1 MSMTLIEDCPQI
13 DLNLEDKNSSEI
25 LNLYIKSPI
34 IYLGED
40 INLFFDQNLSS
51 ISLSPILPLSKIDIL
66 FQIYKLNISKK
77 DLMSKIKKILNGED
91 SKGAQTFYQNGKKV
105 QTLHG
110 QLKIVDEHFIKDCV
124 ILSKASSEGAFIIAD
139 RITKTLF
146 GESIIYNYKVSEDN
160 KKYVI
165 AFLKYKE
172 NIYIQSDYANTD
184 NEAKFNVNL
193 KIIKKYLL
201 LQDSMEIIKNINEC
215 LENKEK
221 LKNERKAKFEKILQ
235 EMGGDRN
242 LLRNKRKISQEEFS
256 RRLPYFNMLEK
267 DKNNENR
274 NNLMS
279 EDDTEDFFV
288 NTEGFPI
295 DEILLGD
302 TNIVDNHL
310 KDFKYTPL
318 RIYEMIRDSEK
329 KRGVDFKYEYSQ
341 INDKNYCVNNEVT
354 IFSQKLGIKVQ
365 GFGKTKEE
373 AENKCALNLITV
385 IFRDKFKTF
394 FELHNYFEHKN
405 GKYLDIILLDENV
418 DGNKNKNSKENNG
431 LNCNNNRGK
440 KLEEANVR
448 KTENKNI
455 RNIINEKG
463 LQKQLS
469 LCKPIF
475 INNNNNPNTDNIS
488 ENNNNI
494 GINDTHDTLENSNNN
509 YNFNNLNNNGN
520 YNIVIGFGNLFQCNT
535 NNFNNINSNNII
547 TCKLVDAS
555 NKNKN
560 LKSSDD
566 NSSSSNESHKKN

>member
-1 MSMTLIEDCPQI
+1 MTLFEDIPQI

-25 LNLYIKSPI
+25 LNVYIKSPI

-40 INLFFDQNLSS
+40 INLFFDQNLSN

-77 DLMSKIKKILNGED
+77 DLMSKIKKIINGEN
-91 SKGAQTFYQNGKKV
+91 SKGAQIFYQNGKKV

-172 NIYIQSDYANTD
+172 NIYIQSDNASTD
-184 NEAKFNVNL
+184 TEAKFNVNL

-201 LQDSMEIIKNINEC
+201 LQDSIEIIKNINEC

-221 LKNERKAKFEKILQ
+221 LKNEKKAKFEKILQ

-279 EDDTEDFFV
+279 EEDTEDFFV
-288 NTEGFPI
+288 NTEGYPI

-405 GKYLDIILLDENV
+405 GKYLDIILLDENI
-418 DGNKNKNSKENNG
+418 DGNKNKNLKEIND
-431 LNCNNNRGK
+431 LNDNNNKAK
-440 KLEEANVR
+440 KLEEANVE
-448 KTENKNI
+448 KADKKNNN
-455 RNIINEKG
+455 NIINDKRVNKE
-463 LQKQLS
+463 LS

-475 INNNNNPNTDNIS
+475 INNNNNSNNDNIS
-488 ENNNNI
+488 ENNNNN
-494 GINDTHDTLENSNNN
+494 GINDTHDTLENSN

-535 NNFNNINSNNII
+535 NTLNNINSNNII
-547 TCKLVDAS
+547 TCKLVEAT

-560 LKSSDD
+560 QKSSDE
-566 NSSSSNESHKKN
+566 NSSSSNESHKNIN

>member
-1 MSMTLIEDCPQI
+1 MTLFEDIPQI

-25 LNLYIKSPI
+25 LNVYIKSPI

-40 INLFFDQNLSS
+40 INLFFDQNLSN

-77 DLMSKIKKILNGED
+77 DLMSKIKKIINGEN
-91 SKGAQTFYQNGKKV
+91 SKGAQIFYQNGKKV

-172 NIYIQSDYANTD
+172 NIYIQSDNASTD
-184 NEAKFNVNL
+184 TEAKFNVNL

-201 LQDSMEIIKNINEC
+201 LQDSIEIIKNINEC

-221 LKNERKAKFEKILQ
+221 LKNEKKAKFEKILQ

-279 EDDTEDFFV
+279 EEDTEDFFV
-288 NTEGFPI
+288 NTEGYPI

-405 GKYLDIILLDENV
+405 GKYLDIILLDENI
-418 DGNKNKNSKENNG
+418 DGNKNKNLKEIND
-431 LNCNNNRGK
+431 LNDNNNKAK
-440 KLEEANVR
+440 KLEEANAE
-448 KTENKNI
+448 KADKKNNN
-455 RNIINEKG
+455 NIINDKRVNKE
-463 LQKQLS
+463 LS

-475 INNNNNPNTDNIS
+475 INNNNNSNNDNIS
-488 ENNNNI
+488 ENNNNN
-494 GINDTHDTLENSNNN
+494 GINDTHDTLENSN

-535 NNFNNINSNNII
+535 NTLNNINSNNII
-547 TCKLVDAS
+547 TCKLVEAT

-560 LKSSDD
+560 QKSSDE
-566 NSSSSNESHKKN
+566 NSSSSNESHKNIN

>member
-1 MSMTLIEDCPQI
+1 MTLIEDSPQI

-51 ISLSPILPLSKIDIL
+51 ISLSPILPISKIDIL

-146 GESIIYNYKVSEDN
+146 GESIIYNYKVSEDS

-172 NIYIQSDYANTD
+172 NIYIQSDNANTD

-418 DGNKNKNSKENNG
+418 DGNKNKNSKENSD
-431 LNCNNNRGK
+431 LNCNNNKPK
-440 KLEEANVR
+440 KLEEPNVG
-448 KTENKNI
+448 KAENKKI

>member
-1 MSMTLIEDCPQI
+1 MTMTLFEDSPQI

-25 LNLYIKSPI
+25 LNVYIKSPI

-40 INLFFDQNLSS
+40 INLFFDQNLSN

-77 DLMSKIKKILNGED
+77 DLMSKIKKIINGEN

-172 NIYIQSDYANTD
+172 NIYIQSDNASTD
-184 NEAKFNVNL
+184 TEAKFNVNL

-279 EDDTEDFFV
+279 EEDTEDFFV
-288 NTEGFPI
+288 NTEGYPI

-405 GKYLDIILLDENV
+405 GKYLDIILLDENF
-418 DGNKNKNSKENNG
+418 DGNKNKNLKEIND
-431 LNCNNNRGK
+431 LNDNNNKAK
-440 KLEEANVR
+440 KFEEANVE
-448 KTENKNI
+448 KADKKNNN
-455 RNIINEKG
+455 NIINDKRVNKE
-463 LQKQLS
+463 LS

-475 INNNNNPNTDNIS
+475 INNNNNSNNDNIS
-488 ENNNNI
+488 ENNNNN
-494 GINDTHDTLENSNNN
+494 GINDTHDTLENSN

-535 NNFNNINSNNII
+535 NTLNNINSNNII
-547 TCKLVDAS
+547 TCKLVEAT

-560 LKSSDD
+560 QKSSDE
-566 NSSSSNESHKKN
+566 NSSSSNESQKNIKN

>member
-1 MSMTLIEDCPQI
+1 M
-13 DLNLEDKNSSEI
+13 KNA
-25 LNLYIKSPI
+25 
-34 IYLGED
+34 G
-40 INLFFDQNLSS
+40 
-51 ISLSPILPLSKIDIL
+51 
-66 FQIYKLNISKK
+66 
-77 DLMSKIKKILNGED
+77 
-91 SKGAQTFYQNGKKV
+91 
-105 QTLHG
+105 
-110 QLKIVDEHFIKDCV
+110 
-124 ILSKASSEGAFIIAD
+124 
-139 RITKTLF
+139 
-146 GESIIYNYKVSEDN
+146 
-160 KKYVI
+160 
-165 AFLKYKE
+165 
-172 NIYIQSDYANTD
+172 
-184 NEAKFNVNL
+184 
-193 KIIKKYLL
+193 
-201 LQDSMEIIKNINEC
+201 
-215 LENKEK
+215 
-221 LKNERKAKFEKILQ
+221 
-235 EMGGDRN
+235 
-242 LLRNKRKISQEEFS
+242 
-256 RRLPYFNMLEK
+256 
-267 DKNNENR
+267 
-274 NNLMS
+274 
-279 EDDTEDFFV
+279 
-288 NTEGFPI
+288 
-295 DEILLGD
+295 
-302 TNIVDNHL
+302 
-310 KDFKYTPL
+310 
-318 RIYEMIRDSEK
+318 
-329 KRGVDFKYEYSQ
+329 
-341 INDKNYCVNNEVT
+341 NNEVT

-418 DGNKNKNSKENNG
+418 DGNKNKNSKENG

-440 KLEEANVR
+440 KLEEANMG
-448 KTENKNI
+448 KAENKNI

-566 NSSSSNESHKKN
+566 NSSSSNEGHKKN

>member
-1 MSMTLIEDCPQI
+1 MTLIEDSPQI

-51 ISLSPILPLSKIDIL
+51 ISLSPILPISKIDIL

-172 NIYIQSDYANTD
+172 NIYIQSDNANTD

-440 KLEEANVR
+440 KLEEANVG
-448 KTENKNI
+448 KPENKNI

-555 NKNKN
+555 KKNKN

>member
-1 MSMTLIEDCPQI
+1 MTLFEDSPQI

-25 LNLYIKSPI
+25 LNVYIKSPI

-40 INLFFDQNLSS
+40 INLFFDQNLSN

-77 DLMSKIKKILNGED
+77 DLMSKIKKIINGEN

-172 NIYIQSDYANTD
+172 NIYIQSDNASTD
-184 NEAKFNVNL
+184 TEAKFNVNL

-279 EDDTEDFFV
+279 EEDTEDFFV
-288 NTEGFPI
+288 NTEGYPI

-405 GKYLDIILLDENV
+405 GKYLDIILLDENI
-418 DGNKNKNSKENNG
+418 DGNKNKNLKEIND
-431 LNCNNNRGK
+431 LNDNNNKAK
-440 KLEEANVR
+440 KLEEANVE
-448 KTENKNI
+448 KADKKNNN
-455 RNIINEKG
+455 NIINDKRVNKE
-463 LQKQLS
+463 LS

-475 INNNNNPNTDNIS
+475 INNNNNSNNDNIS
-488 ENNNNI
+488 ENNNNN
-494 GINDTHDTLENSNNN
+494 GINDTHDTLENSN

-535 NNFNNINSNNII
+535 NTLNNINSNNII
-547 TCKLVDAS
+547 TCKLVEAT

-560 LKSSDD
+560 QKSSDD
-566 NSSSSNESHKKN
+566 NSSSSNESHKNIKN

>member
-1 MSMTLIEDCPQI
+1 MTLFEDSPQI

-25 LNLYIKSPI
+25 LNVYIKSPI

-40 INLFFDQNLSS
+40 INLFFDQNLSN

-77 DLMSKIKKILNGED
+77 DLMSKIKKIINGEN

-172 NIYIQSDYANTD
+172 NIYIQSDNASTD
-184 NEAKFNVNL
+184 TEAKFNVNL

-279 EDDTEDFFV
+279 EEDTEDFFV
-288 NTEGFPI
+288 NTEGYPI

-405 GKYLDIILLDENV
+405 GKYLDIILLDENI
-418 DGNKNKNSKENNG
+418 DGNKNKNLKEIND
-431 LNCNNNRGK
+431 LNDNNNKAK
-440 KLEEANVR
+440 KLEETNVE
-448 KTENKNI
+448 KADKKNNN
-455 RNIINEKG
+455 NIINDKRVNKE
-463 LQKQLS
+463 LS

-475 INNNNNPNTDNIS
+475 INNNNNSNNDNIS
-488 ENNNNI
+488 ENNNNN
-494 GINDTHDTLENSNNN
+494 GINDTHDTLENSN

-535 NNFNNINSNNII
+535 NTLNNINSNNII
-547 TCKLVDAS
+547 TCKLVEAT

-560 LKSSDD
+560 QKSSDE
-566 NSSSSNESHKKN
+566 NSSSSNESQKNIKN

>member
-1 MSMTLIEDCPQI
+1 MTLFEDSPQI

-25 LNLYIKSPI
+25 LNVYIKSPI

-40 INLFFDQNLSS
+40 INLFFDQNLSN

-77 DLMSKIKKILNGED
+77 DLMSKIKKIINGEN

-172 NIYIQSDYANTD
+172 NIYIQSDNASTD
-184 NEAKFNVNL
+184 TEAKFNVNL

-279 EDDTEDFFV
+279 EEDTEDFFV
-288 NTEGFPI
+288 NTEGYPI

-405 GKYLDIILLDENV
+405 GKYLDIILLDENI
-418 DGNKNKNSKENNG
+418 DGNKNKNLKEIND
-431 LNCNNNRGK
+431 LNDNNNKAK
-440 KLEEANVR
+440 KLEEENVE
-448 KTENKNI
+448 KADKKNNN
-455 RNIINEKG
+455 NIINDKRVNKE
-463 LQKQLS
+463 LS

-475 INNNNNPNTDNIS
+475 INNNNNSNNDNIS
-488 ENNNNI
+488 ENNNNN
-494 GINDTHDTLENSNNN
+494 GINDTHDTLENSN

-535 NNFNNINSNNII
+535 NTLNNINSNNII
-547 TCKLVDAS
+547 TCKLVEAT

-560 LKSSDD
+560 QKSSDD
-566 NSSSSNESHKKN
+566 NSSSSNESHKNIKN

>member
-1 MSMTLIEDCPQI
+1 MTLFEDIPQI

-25 LNLYIKSPI
+25 LNVYIKSPI

-40 INLFFDQNLSS
+40 INLFFDQNLSN

-77 DLMSKIKKILNGED
+77 DLMSKIKKIINGEN

-172 NIYIQSDYANTD
+172 NIYIQSDNASTD
-184 NEAKFNVNL
+184 TEAKFNVNL

-279 EDDTEDFFV
+279 EEDTEDFFV
-288 NTEGFPI
+288 NTEGYPI

-405 GKYLDIILLDENV
+405 GKYLDIILLDENY
-418 DGNKNKNSKENNG
+418 DGNKNKNLKEIND
-431 LNCNNNRGK
+431 LNDNNNKAK
-440 KLEEANVR
+440 KLEEANVE
-448 KTENKNI
+448 KADKKNNN
-455 RNIINEKG
+455 NIINDKRVNKE
-463 LQKQLS
+463 LS

-475 INNNNNPNTDNIS
+475 INNNNNSNNDNIS
-488 ENNNNI
+488 ENNNNN
-494 GINDTHDTLENSNNN
+494 GINDTHDTLENSN
-509 YNFNNLNNNGN
+509 YNFSNLNNNGN

-535 NNFNNINSNNII
+535 NTLNNINSNNII
-547 TCKLVDAS
+547 TCKLVEAT

-560 LKSSDD
+560 QKSSDE
-566 NSSSSNESHKKN
+566 NSSSSNESQKNIKN

>member
-1 MSMTLIEDCPQI
+1 MSMTLIEDSPQI

-431 LNCNNNRGK
+431 LNCNNNKPK
-440 KLEEANVR
+440 KLEEANVG

>member
-1 MSMTLIEDCPQI
+1 MTLIEDCPQI

>member
-1 MSMTLIEDCPQI
+1 MTLFEDSPQI

-25 LNLYIKSPI
+25 LNVYIKSPI

-40 INLFFDQNLSS
+40 INLFFDQNLSN

-77 DLMSKIKKILNGED
+77 DLMSKIKKIINGEN

-172 NIYIQSDYANTD
+172 NIYIQSDNASTD
-184 NEAKFNVNL
+184 TEAKFNVNL

-279 EDDTEDFFV
+279 EEDTEEFFV
-288 NTEGFPI
+288 NTEGYPI

-405 GKYLDIILLDENV
+405 GKYLDIILLDENI
-418 DGNKNKNSKENNG
+418 DGNKNKNLKEINDFND
-431 LNCNNNRGK
+431 NNNKAK
-440 KLEEANVR
+440 KLEETNVE
-448 KTENKNI
+448 KADKKNNN
-455 RNIINEKG
+455 NIINDKRVNKE
-463 LQKQLS
+463 LS

-475 INNNNNPNTDNIS
+475 INNNNNSNNDNIS
-488 ENNNNI
+488 ENNNNN
-494 GINDTHDTLENSNNN
+494 GINDTHDTLENSN

-535 NNFNNINSNNII
+535 NTLNNINSNNII
-547 TCKLVDAS
+547 TCKLVEAT

-560 LKSSDD
+560 QKSSDD
-566 NSSSSNESHKKN
+566 NSSSSNESQKNIKN

>member
-1 MSMTLIEDCPQI
+1 MTLFEDIPQI

-25 LNLYIKSPI
+25 LNVYIKSPI

-40 INLFFDQNLSS
+40 INLFFDQNLSN

-77 DLMSKIKKILNGED
+77 DLMSKIKKIINGEN
-91 SKGAQTFYQNGKKV
+91 SKGAQIFYQNGKKV

-172 NIYIQSDYANTD
+172 NIYIQSDNASTD
-184 NEAKFNVNL
+184 TEAKFNVNL

-221 LKNERKAKFEKILQ
+221 LKNEKKAKFEKILQ

-279 EDDTEDFFV
+279 EEDTEDFFV
-288 NTEGFPI
+288 NTEGYPI

-405 GKYLDIILLDENV
+405 GKYLDIILLDENI
-418 DGNKNKNSKENNG
+418 DGNKNKNLKEIND
-431 LNCNNNRGK
+431 LNDNNNKAK
-440 KLEEANVR
+440 KLEEANAE
-448 KTENKNI
+448 KADKKNNN
-455 RNIINEKG
+455 NIINDKRVNKE
-463 LQKQLS
+463 LS

-475 INNNNNPNTDNIS
+475 INNNNNSNNDNIS
-488 ENNNNI
+488 ENNNNN
-494 GINDTHDTLENSNNN
+494 GINDTHDTLENSN

-535 NNFNNINSNNII
+535 NTLNNINSNNII
-547 TCKLVDAS
+547 TCKLVEAT

-560 LKSSDD
+560 QKSSDE
-566 NSSSSNESHKKN
+566 NSSSSNESQKNIKN

>member
-440 KLEEANVR
+440 KLEEANVG

-469 LCKPIF
+469 LCRPIF

>member
-1 MSMTLIEDCPQI
+1 MTMTLFEDSPQI

-25 LNLYIKSPI
+25 LNVYIKSPI

-40 INLFFDQNLSS
+40 INLFFDQNLSN

-77 DLMSKIKKILNGED
+77 DLMSKIKKIINGEN
-91 SKGAQTFYQNGKKV
+91 SKGAQIFYQNGKKV

-172 NIYIQSDYANTD
+172 NIYIQSDNASTD
-184 NEAKFNVNL
+184 TEAKFNVNL

-288 NTEGFPI
+288 NTEGYPI

-405 GKYLDIILLDENV
+405 GKYLDIILLDENI
-418 DGNKNKNSKENNG
+418 DGNKNKNFKEIDE
-431 LNCNNNRGK
+431 LNCNNNK
-440 KLEEANVR
+440 EKELEEANAE
-448 KTENKNI
+448 KADNKNI
-455 RNIINEKG
+455 NNIINEKRVNRE
-463 LQKQLS
+463 LN

-475 INNNNNPNTDNIS
+475 INNNNNSNADNIS
-488 ENNNNI
+488 ENNNSN
-494 GINDTHDTLENSNNN
+494 GVNDTHDTLENSN

-535 NNFNNINSNNII
+535 NTLNNINSNNII
-547 TCKLVDAS
+547 TCKLVDAT

-566 NSSSSNESHKKN
+566 NSSSSKESHKNN

>member
-1 MSMTLIEDCPQI
+1 MTLIEDCPQI

-440 KLEEANVR
+440 KLEEANVG

-469 LCKPIF
+469 LCRPIF

>member
-1 MSMTLIEDCPQI
+1 MTLFEDSPQI

-25 LNLYIKSPI
+25 LNVYIKSPI

-40 INLFFDQNLSS
+40 INLFFDQNLSN

-77 DLMSKIKKILNGED
+77 DLMSKIKKIINGEN

-172 NIYIQSDYANTD
+172 NIYIQSDNASTD
-184 NEAKFNVNL
+184 TEAKFNVNL

-288 NTEGFPI
+288 NTEGYPI

-405 GKYLDIILLDENV
+405 GKYLDIILLDENY
-418 DGNKNKNSKENNG
+418 DGNKNKNLKEIND
-431 LNCNNNRGK
+431 LNDNNNKAK
-440 KLEEANVR
+440 KLEETNVE
-448 KTENKNI
+448 KADKKNNN
-455 RNIINEKG
+455 NIINDKRVNKE
-463 LQKQLS
+463 LS

-475 INNNNNPNTDNIS
+475 INNNNNSNNDNIS
-488 ENNNNI
+488 ENNNNN
-494 GINDTHDTLENSNNN
+494 GINDTHDTLENSN

-535 NNFNNINSNNII
+535 NNFTNINSNNII
-547 TCKLVDAS
+547 TCKLVEAT

-560 LKSSDD
+560 QKSSDD
-566 NSSSSNESHKKN
+566 NSSSSNESQKNIKN

>member
-1 MSMTLIEDCPQI
+1 MTLIEDSPQI

-51 ISLSPILPLSKIDIL
+51 ISLSPILPISKIDIL

-172 NIYIQSDYANTD
+172 NIYIQSDNANTD

-440 KLEEANVR
+440 KLEEANMG
-448 KTENKNI
+448 KAENKNI

-488 ENNNNI
+488 EINNNI

-566 NSSSSNESHKKN
+566 NSSSSNEGHKKN

>member
-1 MSMTLIEDCPQI
+1 MTMTLFEDSPQI

-25 LNLYIKSPI
+25 LNVYIKSPI

-40 INLFFDQNLSS
+40 INLFFDQNLSN

-77 DLMSKIKKILNGED
+77 DLMSKIKKIINGEN

-172 NIYIQSDYANTD
+172 NIYIQSDNASTD
-184 NEAKFNVNL
+184 TEAKFNVNL

-288 NTEGFPI
+288 NTEGYPI

-405 GKYLDIILLDENV
+405 GKYLDIILLDENI
-418 DGNKNKNSKENNG
+418 DGNKNKNLKEINDFND
-431 LNCNNNRGK
+431 NNNKAK
-440 KLEEANVR
+440 KLEETNVE
-448 KTENKNI
+448 KADKKNNN
-455 RNIINEKG
+455 NIINDKRVNKE
-463 LQKQLS
+463 LS

-475 INNNNNPNTDNIS
+475 INNNNNSNNDNIS
-488 ENNNNI
+488 ENNNNN
-494 GINDTHDTLENSNNN
+494 GINDTHDTLENSN

-535 NNFNNINSNNII
+535 NTLNNINSNNII
-547 TCKLVDAS
+547 TCKLVEAT

-560 LKSSDD
+560 QKSSDD
-566 NSSSSNESHKKN
+566 NSSSSNESQKNIKN

>member
-1 MSMTLIEDCPQI
+1 MSLTLFEESPQL

-25 LNLYIKSPI
+25 LNLYIKSPV

-40 INLFFDQNLSS
+40 INLFFDQSLSN
-51 ISLSPILPLSKIDIL
+51 ISLSPILPISKIDIL

-77 DLMSKIKKILNGED
+77 DLMSKIKKIINGENP
-91 SKGAQTFYQNGKKV
+91 KATQPFYQNGKKV
-105 QTLHG
+105 ESLNG
-110 QLKIVDEHFIKDCV
+110 QLKIVDEHFIKDCI

-139 RITKTLF
+139 RISKTLF
-146 GESIIYNYKVSEDN
+146 GESIKYNYKVSEDN

-172 NIYIQSDYANTD
+172 NIYIQSDNANTD
-184 NEAKFNVNL
+184 SEAKFNANL

-201 LQDSMEIIKNINEC
+201 LQDSMDIIRNINEC

-221 LKNERKAKFEKILQ
+221 LKNERKARFEKILQ

-288 NTEGFPI
+288 NTEGYPI

-329 KRGVDFKYEYSQ
+329 KRGVDFKYEYAQ
-341 INDKNYCVNNEVT
+341 LNDKNYCVSNEVT

-394 FELHNYFEHKN
+394 FELHNYFEHKK
-405 GKYLDIILLDENV
+405 GKYLDIILLDENA
-418 DGNKNKNSKENNG
+418 DGEKNKNVKEIND
-431 LNCNNNRGK
+431 LNCNNNK
-440 KLEEANVR
+440 KLEESNAE
-448 KTENKNI
+448 KADNKNNS
-455 RNIINEKG
+455 NIINEKSVNRE
-463 LQKQLS
+463 LN

-475 INNNNNPNTDNIS
+475 INNNNNSNADNIS
-488 ENNNNI
+488 ENNNNN

-509 YNFNNLNNNGN
+509 YNFNNLYNNGN

-535 NNFNNINSNNII
+535 NNFNSINSNNII
-547 TCKLVDAS
+547 TCKLVDA

-566 NSSSSNESHKKN
+566 NSSSLNESHKNN

>member
-1 MSMTLIEDCPQI
+1 MTLIEDSPQI

-172 NIYIQSDYANTD
+172 NIYIQSDNANTD

-440 KLEEANVR
+440 KLEEANVG
-448 KTENKNI
+448 KPENKNI

>member
-1 MSMTLIEDCPQI
+1 MTLFEDSPQI

-25 LNLYIKSPI
+25 LNVYIKSPI

-40 INLFFDQNLSS
+40 INLFFDQNLSN

-77 DLMSKIKKILNGED
+77 DLMSKIKKIINGEN

-172 NIYIQSDYANTD
+172 NIYIQSDNASTD
-184 NEAKFNVNL
+184 TEAKFNVNL

-279 EDDTEDFFV
+279 EEDTEDFFV
-288 NTEGFPI
+288 NTEGYPI

-405 GKYLDIILLDENV
+405 GKYLDIILLDENY
-418 DGNKNKNSKENNG
+418 DGNKNKNLKEIND
-431 LNCNNNRGK
+431 LNDNNNKAK
-440 KLEEANVR
+440 KFEEANVE
-448 KTENKNI
+448 KADKKNNN
-455 RNIINEKG
+455 NIINDKRVNKE
-463 LQKQLS
+463 LS

-475 INNNNNPNTDNIS
+475 INNNNNSNNDNIS
-488 ENNNNI
+488 ENNNNN
-494 GINDTHDTLENSNNN
+494 GINDTHDTLENSN

-535 NNFNNINSNNII
+535 NTLNNINSNNII
-547 TCKLVDAS
+547 TCKLVEAT

-560 LKSSDD
+560 QKSSDD
-566 NSSSSNESHKKN
+566 NSSSSNESQKNIKN

>member
-1 MSMTLIEDCPQI
+1 MTLIEDCPQI

-51 ISLSPILPLSKIDIL
+51 ISLSPILPISKIDIL

-172 NIYIQSDYANTD
+172 NIYIQSDNANTD

-440 KLEEANVR
+440 KLEEANVG
-448 KTENKNI
+448 KPENKNI

>member
-1 MSMTLIEDCPQI
+1 MTLFEDSPQI

-25 LNLYIKSPI
+25 LNVYIKSPI

-40 INLFFDQNLSS
+40 INLFFDQNLSN

-77 DLMSKIKKILNGED
+77 DLMSKIKKIINGEN

-172 NIYIQSDYANTD
+172 NIYIQSDNASTD
-184 NEAKFNVNL
+184 TEAKFNVNL

-279 EDDTEDFFV
+279 EEDTEDFFV
-288 NTEGFPI
+288 NTEGYPI

-405 GKYLDIILLDENV
+405 GKYLDIILLDENI
-418 DGNKNKNSKENNG
+418 DGNKNKNLKEIND
-431 LNCNNNRGK
+431 LNDNNNKAK
-440 KLEEANVR
+440 KLEETNVE
-448 KTENKNI
+448 KADKKNNN
-455 RNIINEKG
+455 NIINDKRVNKE
-463 LQKQLS
+463 LS

-475 INNNNNPNTDNIS
+475 INNNNNSNNDNIS
-488 ENNNNI
+488 ENNNNN
-494 GINDTHDTLENSNNN
+494 GINDTHDTLENSN

-535 NNFNNINSNNII
+535 NTLNNINSNNII
-547 TCKLVDAS
+547 TCKLVEAT

-560 LKSSDD
+560 QKSSDD
-566 NSSSSNESHKKN
+566 NSSSSNESQKNIKN

>member
-1 MSMTLIEDCPQI
+1 MSMTLFEDSPQI

-25 LNLYIKSPI
+25 LNVYIKSPI

-40 INLFFDQNLSS
+40 INLFFDQNLSN

-77 DLMSKIKKILNGED
+77 DLMTKIKKILNGEN

-105 QTLHG
+105 QTFHG
-110 QLKIVDEHFIKDCV
+110 QLKIVDEHFIKDCI

-139 RITKTLF
+139 RISKTLF
-146 GESIIYNYKVSEDN
+146 GESIIYNYKVNEDN

-172 NIYIQSDYANTD
+172 NIYIQSDNANTD

-242 LLRNKRKISQEEFS
+242 LLRNKRKITQEEFS

-288 NTEGFPI
+288 NTEGYPI

-405 GKYLDIILLDENV
+405 GKYLDIILLDENI
-418 DGNKNKNSKENNG
+418 DGNKNKNFKEIDE
-431 LNCNNNRGK
+431 LNCNNNK
-440 KLEEANVR
+440 EKELEEANAE
-448 KTENKNI
+448 KADNKNI
-455 RNIINEKG
+455 NNIINEKRVNKE
-463 LQKQLS
+463 LN

-475 INNNNNPNTDNIS
+475 INNNNNSNTDNIS
-488 ENNNNI
+488 ENNNNN
-494 GINDTHDTLENSNNN
+494 GINDTHDTLENSN

-535 NNFNNINSNNII
+535 NNFTNINSNNII
-547 TCKLVDAS
+547 TCKLVDAT

-566 NSSSSNESHKKN
+566 NSSSSKESHKNN

>member
-1 MSMTLIEDCPQI
+1 MSMTLFEDSPQI

-40 INLFFDQNLSS
+40 LNLFFDQNLSN

-77 DLMSKIKKILNGED
+77 DLMTKIKKILNGEN
-91 SKGAQTFYQNGKKV
+91 SKGAQAFYQNGKKV

-110 QLKIVDEHFIKDCV
+110 QLKIVDEHFIKDCI

-146 GESIIYNYKVSEDN
+146 GESIIYNYKVNEDN

-165 AFLKYKE
+165 AFLKYKD
-172 NIYIQSDYANTD
+172 NIYIQSDNADTD

-242 LLRNKRKISQEEFS
+242 LLRNKRKITQEEFS

-288 NTEGFPI
+288 NTEGYPI

-405 GKYLDIILLDENV
+405 GKYLDIILLDENI
-418 DGNKNKNSKENNG
+418 DGNKNKNFKEIDDNN
-431 LNCNNNRGK
+431 K
-440 KLEEANVR
+440 EKELEEVNAE
-448 KTENKNI
+448 KADNKNI
-455 RNIINEKG
+455 NNIINEKRVNKE
-463 LQKQLS
+463 LN

-475 INNNNNPNTDNIS
+475 INNNNNSNTDNIS
-488 ENNNNI
+488 ENNNNN
-494 GINDTHDTLENSNNN
+494 GINDTHDTLENSN

-535 NNFNNINSNNII
+535 NNFTNINSNNII
-547 TCKLVDAS
+547 TCKLVDAT

-566 NSSSSNESHKKN
+566 NSSSSKESHKNN

>member
-1 MSMTLIEDCPQI
+1 MSMTIFEDSPQI

-40 INLFFDQNLSS
+40 INLFFDQNLSN

-77 DLMSKIKKILNGED
+77 DLMTKIKKILNGEN

-110 QLKIVDEHFIKDCV
+110 QLKIVDEHFIKDCI

-146 GESIIYNYKVSEDN
+146 GESIIYNYKVNEDN

-165 AFLKYKE
+165 AFLKYKD
-172 NIYIQSDYANTD
+172 NIYIQSDNADTD

-242 LLRNKRKISQEEFS
+242 LLRNKRKITQEEFS

-288 NTEGFPI
+288 NTEGYPI

-405 GKYLDIILLDENV
+405 GKYLDIILLDENI
-418 DGNKNKNSKENNG
+418 DGNKNKNSKEIDDNN
-431 LNCNNNRGK
+431 K
-440 KLEEANVR
+440 EKELEEVNAE
-448 KTENKNI
+448 KADNKNI
-455 RNIINEKG
+455 NNIINEKRVNKE
-463 LQKQLS
+463 LN

-475 INNNNNPNTDNIS
+475 INNNNNSNTDNIS
-488 ENNNNI
+488 ENNNNN
-494 GINDTHDTLENSNNN
+494 GINDTHDTLENSN

-535 NNFNNINSNNII
+535 NNFTNINSNNII
-547 TCKLVDAS
+547 TCKLVDAT

-566 NSSSSNESHKKN
+566 NSSSSKESHKNN

>member
-1 MSMTLIEDCPQI
+1 MTLFEDSPQI

-25 LNLYIKSPI
+25 LNVYIKSPI

-40 INLFFDQNLSS
+40 INLFFDQNLSN

-77 DLMSKIKKILNGED
+77 DLMSKIKKIINGEN

-172 NIYIQSDYANTD
+172 NIYIQSENASTD
-184 NEAKFNVNL
+184 TEAKFNVNL

-279 EDDTEDFFV
+279 EEDTEEFFV
-288 NTEGFPI
+288 NTEGYPI

-405 GKYLDIILLDENV
+405 GKYLDIILLDENI
-418 DGNKNKNSKENNG
+418 DGNKNKNLKEIND
-431 LNCNNNRGK
+431 LNDNNNKAK
-440 KLEEANVR
+440 KLEEANVE
-448 KTENKNI
+448 KADKKNNN
-455 RNIINEKG
+455 NIINDKRVNKE
-463 LQKQLS
+463 LS

-475 INNNNNPNTDNIS
+475 INNNNNSNNDNIS
-488 ENNNNI
+488 ENNNNN
-494 GINDTHDTLENSNNN
+494 GINDTHDTLENSN

-535 NNFNNINSNNII
+535 NTLNNINSNNII
-547 TCKLVDAS
+547 TCKLVEAT

-560 LKSSDD
+560 QKSSDD
-566 NSSSSNESHKKN
+566 NSSSSNESQKNIKN

>member
-1 MSMTLIEDCPQI
+1 MTMTLFEDSPQI

-25 LNLYIKSPI
+25 LNVYIKSPI

-40 INLFFDQNLSS
+40 INLFFDQNLSN

-77 DLMSKIKKILNGED
+77 DLMSKIKKIINGEN

-172 NIYIQSDYANTD
+172 NIYIQSDNASTD
-184 NEAKFNVNL
+184 TEAKFNVNL

-279 EDDTEDFFV
+279 EEDTEEFFV
-288 NTEGFPI
+288 NTEGYPI

-405 GKYLDIILLDENV
+405 GKYLDIILLDENI
-418 DGNKNKNSKENNG
+418 DGNKNKNLKEINDFND
-431 LNCNNNRGK
+431 NNNKAK
-440 KLEEANVR
+440 KLEETNVE
-448 KTENKNI
+448 KADKKNNN
-455 RNIINEKG
+455 NIINDKRVNKE
-463 LQKQLS
+463 LS

-475 INNNNNPNTDNIS
+475 INNNNNSNNDNIS
-488 ENNNNI
+488 ENNNNN
-494 GINDTHDTLENSNNN
+494 GINDTHDTLENSN

-535 NNFNNINSNNII
+535 NTLNNINSNNII
-547 TCKLVDAS
+547 TCKLVEAT

-560 LKSSDD
+560 QKSSDD
-566 NSSSSNESHKKN
+566 NSSSSNESQKNIKN

>member
-1 MSMTLIEDCPQI
+1 MTLIEDSPQI

-51 ISLSPILPLSKIDIL
+51 ISLSPILPISKIDIL

-172 NIYIQSDYANTD
+172 NIYIQSDNANTD

-440 KLEEANVR
+440 KLKEANVG

>member
-1 MSMTLIEDCPQI
+1 MTLFEDSPQI

-25 LNLYIKSPI
+25 LNVYIKSPI

-40 INLFFDQNLSS
+40 INLFFDQNLSN

-77 DLMSKIKKILNGED
+77 DLMSKIKKIINGEN

-172 NIYIQSDYANTD
+172 NIYIQSDNASTD
-184 NEAKFNVNL
+184 TEAKFNVNL

-279 EDDTEDFFV
+279 EEDTEDFFV
-288 NTEGFPI
+288 NTEGYPI

-405 GKYLDIILLDENV
+405 GKYLDIILLDENY
-418 DGNKNKNSKENNG
+418 DGNKNKNLKEIND
-431 LNCNNNRGK
+431 LNDNNNKAK
-440 KLEEANVR
+440 KLEEANVE
-448 KTENKNI
+448 KADKKNNN
-455 RNIINEKG
+455 NIINDKRVNKE
-463 LQKQLS
+463 LS

-475 INNNNNPNTDNIS
+475 INNNNNSNNDNIS
-488 ENNNNI
+488 ENNNNN
-494 GINDTHDTLENSNNN
+494 GINDTHDTLENSN

-535 NNFNNINSNNII
+535 NNFSNINSNNII
-547 TCKLVDAS
+547 TCKLVEAT

-560 LKSSDD
+560 QKSSDD
-566 NSSSSNESHKKN
+566 NSSSSNESHKNIKN

>member
-1 MSMTLIEDCPQI
+1 MTLFEDSPQI

-25 LNLYIKSPI
+25 LNVYIKSPI

-40 INLFFDQNLSS
+40 INLFFDQNLSN

-77 DLMSKIKKILNGED
+77 DLMSKIKKIINGEN

-172 NIYIQSDYANTD
+172 NIYIQSDNASTD
-184 NEAKFNVNL
+184 TEAKFNVNL

-279 EDDTEDFFV
+279 EEDTEDFFV
-288 NTEGFPI
+288 NTEGYPI

-405 GKYLDIILLDENV
+405 GKYLDIILLDENI
-418 DGNKNKNSKENNG
+418 DGNKNKNLKEIND
-431 LNCNNNRGK
+431 LNDNNNKAK
-440 KLEEANVR
+440 KLEETNVE
-448 KTENKNI
+448 KADKKNNN
-455 RNIINEKG
+455 NIINDKRVNKE
-463 LQKQLS
+463 LS

-475 INNNNNPNTDNIS
+475 INNNNNSNNDNIS
-488 ENNNNI
+488 ENNNNN
-494 GINDTHDTLENSNNN
+494 GINDTHDTLENSN

-535 NNFNNINSNNII
+535 NTLNNINSNNII
-547 TCKLVDAS
+547 TCKLVEAT

-560 LKSSDD
+560 QKSSDD
-566 NSSSSNESHKKN
+566 NSSSSNESHKNIKN

>member
-1 MSMTLIEDCPQI
+1 MTMTLFEDSPQI

-25 LNLYIKSPI
+25 LNVYIKSPI

-40 INLFFDQNLSS
+40 INLFFDQNLSN

-77 DLMSKIKKILNGED
+77 DLMSKIKKIINGEN

-172 NIYIQSDYANTD
+172 NIYIQSDNASTD
-184 NEAKFNVNL
+184 TEAKFNVNL

-279 EDDTEDFFV
+279 EEDTEDFFV
-288 NTEGFPI
+288 NTEGYPI

-405 GKYLDIILLDENV
+405 GKYLDIILLDENI
-418 DGNKNKNSKENNG
+418 DGNKNKNLKEIND
-431 LNCNNNRGK
+431 LNDNNNKAK
-440 KLEEANVR
+440 KLEEANVE
-448 KTENKNI
+448 KADKKNNN
-455 RNIINEKG
+455 NIINDKRVNKE
-463 LQKQLS
+463 LS

-475 INNNNNPNTDNIS
+475 INNNNNSNNDNIS
-488 ENNNNI
+488 ENNNNN
-494 GINDTHDTLENSNNN
+494 GINDTHDTLENSN

-535 NNFNNINSNNII
+535 NTLNNINSNNII
-547 TCKLVDAS
+547 TCKLVEAT

-560 LKSSDD
+560 QKSSDD
-566 NSSSSNESHKKN
+566 NSSSSNESHKNIN

>member
-1 MSMTLIEDCPQI
+1 MTLFEDSPQI

-25 LNLYIKSPI
+25 LNVYIKSPI

-40 INLFFDQNLSS
+40 INLFFDQNLSN

-77 DLMSKIKKILNGED
+77 DLMSKIKKIINGEN

-172 NIYIQSDYANTD
+172 NIYIQSDNASTD
-184 NEAKFNVNL
+184 TEAKFNVNL

-201 LQDSMEIIKNINEC
+201 LQDSIEIIKNINEC

-279 EDDTEDFFV
+279 EEDTEDFFV
-288 NTEGFPI
+288 NTEGYPI

-405 GKYLDIILLDENV
+405 GKYLDIILLDENI
-418 DGNKNKNSKENNG
+418 DGNKNKNLKEIND
-431 LNCNNNRGK
+431 LNDNNNKAK
-440 KLEEANVR
+440 KLEEANVE
-448 KTENKNI
+448 KADKKNNN
-455 RNIINEKG
+455 NIINDKRVNKE
-463 LQKQLS
+463 LS

-475 INNNNNPNTDNIS
+475 INNNNNSNNDNIS
-488 ENNNNI
+488 ENNNNN
-494 GINDTHDTLENSNNN
+494 GINDTHDTLENSN

-535 NNFNNINSNNII
+535 NTLNNINSNNII
-547 TCKLVDAS
+547 TCKLVEAT

-560 LKSSDD
+560 QKSSDD
-566 NSSSSNESHKKN
+566 NSSSSNESHKNIKN

>member
-1 MSMTLIEDCPQI
+1 MTLFEDSPQI

-25 LNLYIKSPI
+25 LNVYIKSPI

-40 INLFFDQNLSS
+40 INLFFDQNLSN

-77 DLMSKIKKILNGED
+77 DLMSKIKKIINGEN

-172 NIYIQSDYANTD
+172 NIYIQSDNASTD
-184 NEAKFNVNL
+184 TEAKFNVNL

-279 EDDTEDFFV
+279 EEDTEDFFV
-288 NTEGFPI
+288 NTEGYPI

-405 GKYLDIILLDENV
+405 GKYLDIILLDENY
-418 DGNKNKNSKENNG
+418 DGNKNKNLKEIND
-431 LNCNNNRGK
+431 LNDNNNKAK
-440 KLEEANVR
+440 KLEEANVE
-448 KTENKNI
+448 KADKKNNN
-455 RNIINEKG
+455 NIINDKRVNKE
-463 LQKQLS
+463 LS

-475 INNNNNPNTDNIS
+475 INNNNNSNNDNIS
-488 ENNNNI
+488 ENNNNN
-494 GINDTHDTLENSNNN
+494 GINDTHDTLENSN

-535 NNFNNINSNNII
+535 NTLNNINSNNII
-547 TCKLVDAS
+547 TCKLVEAT

-560 LKSSDD
+560 QKSSDE
-566 NSSSSNESHKKN
+566 NSSSSNESQKNIN

>member
-1 MSMTLIEDCPQI
+1 MTLFEDSPQI

-25 LNLYIKSPI
+25 LNVYIKSPI

-40 INLFFDQNLSS
+40 INLFFDQNLSN

-77 DLMSKIKKILNGED
+77 DLMSKIKKIINGEN

-172 NIYIQSDYANTD
+172 NIYIQSDNASTD
-184 NEAKFNVNL
+184 TEAKFNVNL

-279 EDDTEDFFV
+279 EEDTEDFFV
-288 NTEGFPI
+288 NTEGYPI

-405 GKYLDIILLDENV
+405 GKYLDIILLDENY
-418 DGNKNKNSKENNG
+418 DGNKNKNLKEIND
-431 LNCNNNRGK
+431 LNDNNNKAK
-440 KLEEANVR
+440 KLEEANVE
-448 KTENKNI
+448 KADKKNNN
-455 RNIINEKG
+455 NIINDKRVNKE
-463 LQKQLS
+463 LS

-475 INNNNNPNTDNIS
+475 INNNNNSNNDNIS
-488 ENNNNI
+488 ENNNNN
-494 GINDTHDTLENSNNN
+494 GINDTHDTLENSN

-535 NNFNNINSNNII
+535 NTLNNINSNNII
-547 TCKLVDAS
+547 TCKLVEAT

-560 LKSSDD
+560 QKSSDD
-566 NSSSSNESHKKN
+566 NSSSSNESQKNIKN

>member
-1 MSMTLIEDCPQI
+1 MTLFEDSPQI

-25 LNLYIKSPI
+25 LNVYIKSPI

-40 INLFFDQNLSS
+40 INLFFDQNLSN

-77 DLMSKIKKILNGED
+77 DLMSKIKKIINGEN

-172 NIYIQSDYANTD
+172 NIYIQSDNASTD
-184 NEAKFNVNL
+184 TEAKFNVNL

-201 LQDSMEIIKNINEC
+201 LQDSIEIIKNINEC

-279 EDDTEDFFV
+279 EEDTEDFFV
-288 NTEGFPI
+288 NTEGYPI

-405 GKYLDIILLDENV
+405 GKYLDIILLDENY
-418 DGNKNKNSKENNG
+418 DGNKNKNLKEIND
-431 LNCNNNRGK
+431 LNDNNNKAK
-440 KLEEANVR
+440 KLEETNVE
-448 KTENKNI
+448 KADKKNNN
-455 RNIINEKG
+455 NIINDKRVNKE
-463 LQKQLS
+463 LS

-475 INNNNNPNTDNIS
+475 INNNNNSNNDNIS
-488 ENNNNI
+488 ENNNNN
-494 GINDTHDTLENSNNN
+494 GINDTHDTLENSN

-535 NNFNNINSNNII
+535 NTLNNINSNNII
-547 TCKLVDAS
+547 TCKLVEAT

-560 LKSSDD
+560 QKSSDD
-566 NSSSSNESHKKN
+566 NSSSSNESHKNIKN